1 MKIYAITA
9 LSDNFQMAFATIFQ
23 VVLSYF
29 LNFYR
34 KLARTIVPQ
43 IVVRRWYRSVDLTY
57 KAWHFYQN
65 YTIKYKTNFKIGLC
79 CFIFLTRY
87 NVFYSEN
94 VSVSKAEDRPLLTKY

>member
-43 IVVRRWYRSVDLTY
+43 IVVRRWLVPLCGSNLQSVALLP
-57 KAWHFYQN
+57 K
-65 YTIKYKTNFKIGLC
+65 L
-79 CFIFLTRY
+79 Y
-87 NVFYSEN
+87 NQI
-94 VSVSKAEDRPLLTKY
+94 